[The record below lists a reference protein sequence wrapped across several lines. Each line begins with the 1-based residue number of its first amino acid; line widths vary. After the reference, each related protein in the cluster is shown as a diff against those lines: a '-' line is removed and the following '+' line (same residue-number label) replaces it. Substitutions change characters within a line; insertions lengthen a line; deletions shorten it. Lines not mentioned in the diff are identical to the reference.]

1 MVMELKSIFHTA
13 WGVKSKK
20 YQKTIKDVYTSPNRM
35 RFQIFEAFAQFK
47 AAFQTIDKESS
58 EPIYPQII
66 QKGWKEYREFKAVT
80 SGRT

>member
-47 AAFQTIDKESS
+47 AAFQTID
-58 EPIYPQII
+58 EPRQAIELQII
-66 QKGWKEYREFKAVT
+66 QKGFEEYRE
-80 SGRT
+80 